1 MKKFKRR
8 SVMKRLFALSSLLVP
23 IYPSFSI
30 ISYAK
35 STLLKANMVVI
46 WKNKRKMSLFRN
58 KILLKTYPIRLGFN
72 PIGHKQKEGDG
83 RTPEGRYFITHHN
96 PNSAFHKSLGISYP
110 NSQDKKNAKKRLVF
124 IQRILGNEIP
134 LDKTN
139 FFTEFNHPGILLEHK
154 EQSETIYLAIN
165 TLPESQKT
173 VFTLA
178 KLDGKTY
185 QEIVEITGKSMSSVE
200 SIMFRAKKNLQ
211 KKLANFYK
219 NKE

>member
-1 MKKFKRR
+1 MQVFHTLTNCELHYFLINQEEFIKNLRSGNQAAFSLLIDDYQQKVFHTCISFVPNKEDAEDIAQEVFLEVYKSIGKFKGN
-8 SVMKRLFALSSLLVP
+8 SKLSTW
-23 IYPSFSI
+23 IYKI
-30 ISYAK
+30 C
-35 STLLKANMVVI
+35 T
-46 WKNKRKMSLFRN
+46 NKCLEF
-58 KILLKTYPIRLGFN
+58 IR
-72 PIGHKQKEGDG
+72 
-83 RTPEGRYFITHHN
+83 
-96 PNSAFHKSLGISYP
+96 
-110 NSQDKKNAKKRLVF
+110 KKNAKKRLVF

-154 EQSETIYLAIN
+154 ERSETIYLAIN
-165 TLPESQKT
+165 TLPESQKI

>member
-1 MKKFKRR
+1 MINQEELIKNLRSGNQAAFSLLIDDYQQKVFHTCISFVPNKEDAEDIAQEVFLEVYKSIGKFKGN
-8 SVMKRLFALSSLLVP
+8 SKLSTW
-23 IYPSFSI
+23 IYKI
-30 ISYAK
+30 C
-35 STLLKANMVVI
+35 T
-46 WKNKRKMSLFRN
+46 NKCLEF
-58 KILLKTYPIRLGFN
+58 IR
-72 PIGHKQKEGDG
+72 
-83 RTPEGRYFITHHN
+83 
-96 PNSAFHKSLGISYP
+96 
-110 NSQDKKNAKKRLVF
+110 KKNAKKRLVF

-185 QEIVEITGKSMSSVE
+185 QEIAEITGKSMSSVE

>member
-1 MKKFKRR
+1 MINQEEFIENLRSGNQAAFSLLIDDYQQKVFHTCISYVPNKEDAEDIAQEVFLEVYKSIGKFKEN
-8 SVMKRLFALSSLLVP
+8 SKLSTW
-23 IYPSFSI
+23 IYKI
-30 ISYAK
+30 C
-35 STLLKANMVVI
+35 T
-46 WKNKRKMSLFRN
+46 NKCLEF
-58 KILLKTYPIRLGFN
+58 IR
-72 PIGHKQKEGDG
+72 
-83 RTPEGRYFITHHN
+83 
-96 PNSAFHKSLGISYP
+96 
-110 NSQDKKNAKKRLVF
+110 KKNAKKRLVF
-124 IQRILGNEIP
+124 MQRILGNEIP

-173 VFTLA
+173 VFTMA

>member
-1 MKKFKRR
+1 MINQEEFIENLRSGNQAAFSLLIDDYQQKVFHTCISFVPNKEDAEDIAQEVFLEVYKSIGKFKEN
-8 SVMKRLFALSSLLVP
+8 SKLSTW
-23 IYPSFSI
+23 IYKI
-30 ISYAK
+30 C
-35 STLLKANMVVI
+35 T
-46 WKNKRKMSLFRN
+46 NKCLEF
-58 KILLKTYPIRLGFN
+58 IR
-72 PIGHKQKEGDG
+72 
-83 RTPEGRYFITHHN
+83 
-96 PNSAFHKSLGISYP
+96 
-110 NSQDKKNAKKRLVF
+110 KKNAKKRLVF

-165 TLPESQKT
+165 TLPESQKI

>member
-1 MKKFKRR
+1 MINQEELIKNLRSGNQAAFSLLIDDYQQKVFHTCISFVPNKEDAEDIAQEVFLEVYKSIGKFKGN
-8 SVMKRLFALSSLLVP
+8 SKLSTW
-23 IYPSFSI
+23 IYKI
-30 ISYAK
+30 C
-35 STLLKANMVVI
+35 T
-46 WKNKRKMSLFRN
+46 NKCLEF
-58 KILLKTYPIRLGFN
+58 IR
-72 PIGHKQKEGDG
+72 
-83 RTPEGRYFITHHN
+83 
-96 PNSAFHKSLGISYP
+96 
-110 NSQDKKNAKKRLVF
+110 KKNAKKRLVF

-154 EQSETIYLAIN
+154 ERSETIYLAIN